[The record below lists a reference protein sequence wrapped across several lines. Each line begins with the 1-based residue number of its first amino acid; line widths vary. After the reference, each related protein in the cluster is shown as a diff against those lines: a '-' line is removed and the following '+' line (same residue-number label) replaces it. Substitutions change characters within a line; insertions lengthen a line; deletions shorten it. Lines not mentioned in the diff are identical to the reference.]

1 MEDIHELHE
10 HAEHAREDSSL
21 KPATFSM
28 AVLAVLVALVTL
40 LGHRAH
46 TEELLLQNKATDT
59 WAEYQAKNI
68 RQNTSNL
75 MNQLLAV
82 MSVKDAAKANK
93 TSEQLRQQSDKYAQ
107 DKDKLQAEARKL
119 EAEVH
124 VQQNRAN
131 RFDLGEALLE
141 VALVITSIT
150 LLTRRKGFWYFGLLM
165 GIAGLIAALTGLLPV
180 KI

>member
-1 MEDIHELHE
+1 MEDIRELHE
-10 HAEHAREDSSL
+10 HAEHAHEDQSL
-21 KPATFSM
+21 IPATFSM

-46 TEELLLQNKATDT
+46 TEELLLQSKATDT

-75 MNQLLAV
+75 LNQLLAV
-82 MSVKDAAKANK
+82 MSVKDATKANQ
-93 TSEQLRQQSDKYAQ
+93 TSEQLRQQSDKYSQ
-107 DKDKLQAEARKL
+107 DKDKLQTEARKL
-119 EAEVH
+119 EAEVQ
-124 VQQNRAN
+124 VQQRKAN

-141 VALVITSIT
+141 VGLVITSIT

-165 GIAGLIAALTGLLPV
+165 GIAGLLAAITGLLP
-180 KI
+180 

>member
-165 GIAGLIAALTGLLPV
+165 GIAGLIAALMGLLPV

>member
-10 HAEHAREDSSL
+10 HAEHAHEDRSL
-21 KPATFSM
+21 MPATFSM

-68 RQNTSNL
+68 RQNTSIL
-75 MNQLLAV
+75 INQLLAV
-82 MSVKDAAKANK
+82 MSVKDATKANH

-124 VQQNRAN
+124 VQQARAN
-131 RFDLGEALLE
+131 RFDLGEGLLE
-141 VALVITSIT
+141 VGLVITSIT

-165 GIAGLIAALTGLLPV
+165 GIAGVIAAIAGLLPAHA
-180 KI
+180 